1 MRKKSGA
8 VALALMLLACAAL
21 PAGALAEAA
30 FDGTVV
36 SGGAV
41 SVLAPFGGT
50 VGTVYVK
57 AGDEVK
63 LGSEIAQVITTK
75 VYAQTDGTVSGVF
88 GQAGDSAEDVGARS
102 GAVLYIEPAQKYT
115 ITADIQKAYNNS
127 DNKYVN
133 IGETVYIKSLYTARG
148 NEATGVVTAVNGT
161 TYTVET
167 TAGELMMEETVVL
180 FRSAD
185 YEATTRIGRGTVGRT
200 ADVAVTGTG
209 SIIAMHVKAGDAVTR
224 GQLLFETVTG
234 TLDGLYATGNTIT
247 SDQSGIVAKVN
258 VETGGVVSKGE
269 AVATV
274 YPREDMQVLVAI
286 DEYDLPDIHEGDA
299 VTIVFSYDETGEQ
312 AVTGTV
318 ALISHVSATTDTSD
332 VAYNCYIDFPQNDQ
346 VRLGMTAVVTL
357 GAGTAELS
365 KTDAA
370 DAQAT
375 DAQAAGGAAA
385 GAAGTRPANATSPDA
400 TENAA
405 P

>member
-1 MRKKSGA
+1 MKKTSRMA
-8 VALALMLLACAAL
+8 ALALTLLVCAAL
-21 PAGALAEAA
+21 PLGALAEAA
-30 FDGTVV
+30 LDGTVV

-63 LGSEIAQVITTK
+63 LGSELAQVVTTK
-75 VYAQTDGTVSGVF
+75 VYAQVDGTVSGVF
-88 GQAGDSAEDVGARS
+88 GQAGDSAEDVSVRS

-115 ITADIQKAYNNS
+115 VTADIQKAYNNS

-133 IGETVYIKSLYTARG
+133 IGETVYLKSLSTSRG

-209 SIIAMHVKAGDAVTR
+209 GIIAMHVKQGDAVTR

-247 SDQSGIVAKVN
+247 SDQSGIVATVN
-258 VETGGVVSKGE
+258 VETGGVIGKGE

-286 DEYDLPDIHEGDA
+286 DEYDLPDIREGDA

-318 ALISHVSATTDTSD
+318 ALISHVSASTDTSD
-332 VAYNCYIDFPQNDQ
+332 VTYQCYIDFPQNDK

-357 GAGTAELS
+357 GAGTADVDE
-365 KTDAA
+365 TDDTNGAA
-370 DAQAT
+370 ID
-375 DAQAAGGAAA
+375 AA
-385 GAAGTRPANATSPDA
+385 GADTQPKDA
-400 TENAA
+400 ALPEAA
-405 P
+405 QSVVP